1 MADEI
6 QIDSRVSASLHPESL
21 SALDGLDDDTRA
33 VIAPAVDTL
42 RSAYGFI
49 GGVHDVKAAA
59 MADPT
64 LTKEAAL
71 LKADDHAKAKL
82 AGVTRQFD
90 GVHQNFSKAIAS
102 LEAALSAPVVAKA
115 SQMISGEVRAHA
127 KSLSLEQ
134 RDKLLDAAMARGD
147 HDTLSSI
154 LGGPHYLSGLTPE
167 LHAIWLRKYN
177 EVRDPVSARR
187 LRVLTQAREE
197 MMKRG
202 QTLFAEMTKAIG
214 TIEVRIKHKNPDR
227 PDTIRFV
234 GPDEYRAKRDAA
246 SAVYKR
252 VSA

>member
-1 MADEI
+1 MAD
-6 QIDSRVSASLHPESL
+6 IDTRVSPSLHPDSL
-21 SALDGLDDDTRA
+21 LALDGLDDDTRA
-33 VIAPAVDTL
+33 VVAPAFETL
-42 RSAYGFI
+42 EAAYQFV

-59 MADPT
+59 DADPT
-64 LTKEAAL
+64 LTRESAL
-71 LKADDHAKAKL
+71 LRTDDHARSKL
-82 AGVTRQFD
+82 TSITKKFD
-90 GVHQNFSKAIAS
+90 GVHQNFGKAIAS

-177 EVRDPVSARR
+177 EIRDPVAAKR
-187 LRVLTQAREE
+187 LKVLTQARSE

-214 TIEVRIKHKNPDR
+214 TIPIQSEHGGPMRHVTAQEVRKARDR
-227 PDTIRFV
+227 S
-234 GPDEYRAKRDAA
+234 AA
-246 SAVYKR
+246 TYAR
-252 VSA
+252 HA